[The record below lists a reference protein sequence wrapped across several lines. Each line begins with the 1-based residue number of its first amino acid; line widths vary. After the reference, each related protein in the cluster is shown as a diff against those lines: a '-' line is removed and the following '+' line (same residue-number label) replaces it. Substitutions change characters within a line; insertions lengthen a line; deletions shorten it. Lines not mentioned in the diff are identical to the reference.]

1 MRQSVDVAHASDPN
15 SSPRGELDVTT
26 IAAASR
32 GEPWAARR
40 LVECTQRSVH
50 RYAWRMLGPRATQA
64 TTAEL
69 VQDVYARVFRA
80 LPRYRIDGPARFTT
94 WLLTIAHRTAID
106 ELRRKRP
113 SVLPLHELQPGKAGD
128 RPDRLRERAE
138 LGERIATEVQKLTP
152 ALRSA
157 FILRAY
163 HDRSLAEIAA
173 ALDIDEGTVKSRL
186 HRARASL
193 QAALEEVRH
202 EV

>member
-1 MRQSVDVAHASDPN
+1 MDVAHARDP
-15 SSPRGELDVTT
+15 SASPRDELDVTT

-50 RYAWRMLGPRATQA
+50 RYAWRMLGPRATRS

-69 VQDVYARVFRA
+69 VQEVYARVFRA
-80 LPRYRIDGPARFTT
+80 LPRYRTDGPARFTT

-113 SVLPLHELQPGKAGD
+113 SIAPLTKPPPGQSTD
-128 RPDRLRERAE
+128 RPDHLHERAE
-138 LGERIATEVQKLTP
+138 LGERIAAEVQKLTP

-163 HDRSLAEIAA
+163 HDRSIAEIAE

-202 EV
+202 EA

>member
-1 MRQSVDVAHASDPN
+1 MDVAHARDP
-15 SSPRGELDVTT
+15 SAAPRDELDVTT

-40 LVECTQRSVH
+40 LVECTQRTVH
-50 RYAWRMLGPRATQA
+50 RYAWRMLGPRATRS

-80 LPRYRIDGPARFTT
+80 LPRYRTDGPARFTT
-94 WLLTIAHRTAID
+94 WLLTIAHRTAVD

-113 SVLPLHELQPGKAGD
+113 ALSPLTDLQPGQAQD
-128 RPDRLRERAE
+128 RPDHLHERAE
-138 LGERIATEVQKLTP
+138 LGERIAAEVQKLTP

-163 HDRSLAEIAA
+163 HDRSLAEIAE
-173 ALDIDEGTVKSRL
+173 ALDIDQGTVKSRL

-193 QAALEEVRH
+193 QSALQEVRH
-202 EV
+202 EA